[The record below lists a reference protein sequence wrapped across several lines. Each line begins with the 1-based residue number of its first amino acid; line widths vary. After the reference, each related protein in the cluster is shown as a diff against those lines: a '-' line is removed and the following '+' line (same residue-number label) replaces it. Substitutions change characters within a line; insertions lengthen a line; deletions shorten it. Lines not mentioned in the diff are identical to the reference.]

1 MEVRVLE
8 MPLDFG
14 ASRHGADMGPSA
26 IRLAGLKS
34 AIEDQGH
41 TIKKWFSPIEIS
53 PQEQYPVGSEKLRYL
68 EHILSFCETLR
79 REIVETVN
87 DGDFPLIIGGDHS
100 IALGSIAGAAS
111 AHKGKRIGVLYIDA
125 HGDFNTTE
133 TSPSGNIHGMCLS
146 ASCGLGDSPLTNLGG
161 FAPKVQSRDVAI
173 VGARDLDSGEKK
185 LLKENGV
192 NVFSVTEIDRY
203 GMGEVI
209 RRLKKIFESCD
220 LVHISL
226 DLDVFDPLYAPGV
239 GISVPYGLSPRE
251 VLFLLEEISNFQRI
265 CSAEVVELN
274 PVLDTRSKTARLAV
288 SAIGKILGH
297 RIF

>member
-1 MEVRVLE
+1 MKVRVLE

-26 IRLAGLKS
+26 IRLAGLKDT
-34 AIEDQGH
+34 IENQGH
-41 TIKKWFSPIEIS
+41 LIEKWFSPIEIS
-53 PQEQYPVGSEKLRYL
+53 PQEHYPIGDEKLRYL
-68 EHILSFCETLR
+68 DCILSFCETLR
-79 REIVETVN
+79 KEIVTTV
-87 DGDFPLIIGGDHS
+87 DCGDFPLIIGGDHS
-100 IALGSIAGAAS
+100 IALGSIAGVAS

-146 ASCGLGDSPLTNLGG
+146 ASCGLGDSRLTGLGG
-161 FAPKVQSRDVAI
+161 FSPKVQSQDVVI
-173 VGARDLDSGEKK
+173 IGVRDLDPGEKK
-185 LLKENGV
+185 LLKENSV
-192 NVFSVTEIDRY
+192 TVFSVTEIDRL
-203 GMGEVI
+203 GIGEVI
-209 RRLKKIFESCD
+209 NRTKKIFEACD
-220 LVHISL
+220 LIHISL

-239 GISVPYGLSPRE
+239 GISVPYGLNPRE
-251 VLFLLEEISNFQRI
+251 VLFLLEEITSSLKI

-288 SAIGKILGH
+288 AAIGKILGH